1 VAGVDKLDEIYGLWD
16 DIGEHEFYH
25 PKNIAEKEIIENKGL
40 SVGIVNMR
48 SLNPIDEEA
57 ILDLTKNTSNLVI
70 VEDHFHVGGL
80 YSIVSEILTKNQK
93 TMPIIPIN
101 MGKRWFKPGLLSEVL
116 EYEGFTGKK
125 IAEKVLTNI

>member
-1 VAGVDKLDEIYGLWD
+1 
-16 DIGEHEFYH
+16 
-25 PKNIAEKEIIENKGL
+25 
-40 SVGIVNMR
+40 MR

-116 EYEGFTGKK
+116 EYEGFTGNK